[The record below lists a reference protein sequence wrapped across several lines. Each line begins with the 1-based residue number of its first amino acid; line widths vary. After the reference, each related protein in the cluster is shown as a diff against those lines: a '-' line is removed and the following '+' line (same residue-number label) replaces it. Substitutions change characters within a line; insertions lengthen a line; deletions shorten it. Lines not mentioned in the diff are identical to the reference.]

1 MGALCLGPVPRPCPD
16 SSRPSAPFHP
26 FLHVTHVPEV
36 PGTGPIPLDRAAA
49 AKALA
54 HSRCFAKVQGCQ
66 VPGIH
71 EGRAALAMLAS
82 AQGGP
87 TETCRLRAPRGGAV
101 RAAGRNQRGRCSCSA
116 RPTVWGTSPSRRP
129 DPAALRGSLAWF
141 SSPAIDHARLFPWLA
156 PPSTAWLTAASA
168 RRPTMLLPGLP
179 VGHFT
184 LPLAGPGPARHCWAP
199 YFSPPWRRQQNG
211 QAGRPRALA
220 PTSSP
225 PGAPQEATAVAS
237 DVGLA
242 GCAPRG
248 CRAEPS
254 LSLRVW
260 GHSYSMDGDKTHPR
274 RQAPPMQVQAVQ
286 PWGRGCAGAGGPSA
300 GLTFRLLP
308 SRK

>member
-1 MGALCLGPVPRPCPD
+1 MRGGLPWPRLPQPREAPPRPAASVPHLGG
-16 SSRPSAPFHP
+16 PSGLQA
-26 FLHVTHVPEV
+26 
-36 PGTGPIPLDRAAA
+36 GTRGAAA
-49 AKALA
+49 AA
-54 HSRCFAKVQGCQ
+54 
-66 VPGIH
+66 
-71 EGRAALAMLAS
+71 
-82 AQGGP
+82 
-87 TETCRLRAPRGGAV
+87 
-101 RAAGRNQRGRCSCSA
+101 
-116 RPTVWGTSPSRRP
+116 RP
-129 DPAALRGSLAWF
+129 DPRCGVRALPDAQTLLPCGGSLAWF

-168 RRPTMLLPGLP
+168 RRPTVLLPGLP

-211 QAGRPRALA
+211 QAGRPRALV

-260 GHSYSMDGDKTHPR
+260 GHSYSMDGDKAHPR